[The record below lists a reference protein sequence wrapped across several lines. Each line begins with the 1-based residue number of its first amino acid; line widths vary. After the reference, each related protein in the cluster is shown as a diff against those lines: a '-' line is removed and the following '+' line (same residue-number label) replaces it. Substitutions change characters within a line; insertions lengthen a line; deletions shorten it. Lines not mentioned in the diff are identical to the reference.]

1 MTPKNL
7 IIGILVCL
15 ITISISFIAELRA
28 EAGQLTDNQ
37 TVCDVSDNSK
47 FKILAENAC
56 AILSGDLR
64 GRYHVFDAG
73 KSAGSEIDF
82 RGRVGVEAIRE
93 ADSGVAR
100 VFVRLS
106 LDSNGVSVDDAFAE
120 YGGLTL
126 GKVDSFG
133 NLTYGNYALNSNIGL
148 YHVDNSVAAIGY
160 KLFAPLGTSI
170 QLSVERPTEN
180 VLIPDLSGA
189 LKLDQNWGKIAFIG
203 GGIALHSEGKKYQ
216 NPEYVPP
223 HNKKDVDLTGIGYY
237 GGAGVELRIP
247 RLSSTKL
254 GFTGFYADG
263 ALSKLNGTL
272 LNNFDLEPSVPS
284 LRVNQTEGAKNKG
297 SQNVVQ
303 SKRFT
308 KIVEELNKSN
318 ENYYVREISQSM
330 EVDNPENEL
339 IKNNGIAANIGLTHS
354 IGSNFKFHANGGWF
368 IGTVPSY
375 AMDDPD
381 GKLTSTGTYLSTSL
395 DFIPLENLTISLG
408 FEHLAVKFGYEGND
422 EEFTKI
428 YQEDKDGYF
437 SPDPEIA
444 TTISIT
450 QSF

>member
-1 MTPKNL
+1 MTLKYL

-15 ITISISFIAELRA
+15 INISSSFITELRA
-28 EAGQLTDNQ
+28 DSGQSTDNQ

-47 FKILAENAC
+47 FKIPAERAC
-56 AILSGDLR
+56 AIISGDLR

-93 ADSGVAR
+93 GDSGVAR

-106 LDSNGVSVDDAFAE
+106 LDSNGVSVSDAFAG
-120 YGGLTL
+120 YGGLKF

-133 NLTYGNYALNSNIGL
+133 NLTYGNYALNSNFGL
-148 YHVDNSVAAIGY
+148 YHVENSVAAFGY
-160 KLFAPLGTSI
+160 KLFAPFGISI
-170 QLSVERPTEN
+170 QLSVEKPTEN

-189 LKLDQNWGKIAFIG
+189 LKFDQNWGKIAFIG
-203 GGIALHSEGKKYQ
+203 GGIALHSEGTKYQ
-216 NPEYVPP
+216 NSEYVPP
-223 HNKKDVDLTGIGYY
+223 YNKKDLDLIGIGYY

-272 LNNFDLEPSVPS
+272 LNNFDLGHTVSS
-284 LRVNQTEGAKNKG
+284 LRVNQTEGVNNKA
-297 SQNVVQ
+297 SLNVVQ

-308 KIVEELNKSN
+308 KIIEEINKSN
-318 ENYYVREISQSM
+318 ENYYVRKISETT
-330 EVDNPENEL
+330 EVENPENEL
-339 IKNNGIAANIGLTHS
+339 IKNNGIATNIGLTHS
-354 IGSNFKFHANGGWF
+354 ISSYLKFHANGGLF
-368 IGTVPSY
+368 LGSVPSY
-375 AMDDPD
+375 AMDDLD
-381 GKLTSTGTYLSTSL
+381 GKLTSTGTYLSTSI
-395 DFIPLENLTISLG
+395 DFIPIENLTGSLG
-408 FEHLAVKFGYEGND
+408 FEHLAVKFGYEGKD
-422 EEFTKI
+422 EEFMKI

-437 SPDPEIA
+437 NPDPEIA